1 MPERKL
7 HPTRVWDTVVQDL
20 TEIVRRAARAGA
32 RAALE
37 EVGHGG
43 GEEAGRG
50 KGGDV
55 SLRGDLAAE
64 RAVVE
69 ELKRWLPS
77 FKLVTEEAGEL
88 SFGQGGPVVVVDP
101 LDGSRNYKRGIPF
114 FATSVAAAVGPTIE
128 DVVAAA
134 VYAPLLDLEFYAE
147 RGNGAFLNGRKLSV
161 KPSEQPVV
169 AVNATP
175 KAFFLPHLLALT
187 LSTEGFVV
195 RMLGAASLELA
206 FVASGGVDAYLDPWF
221 AVRVVDLAASLL
233 VVRETG
239 ALVRVEGRLENPPL
253 LSLDERMAVLAAS
266 TEELAAELDRAMSRA
281 LGFGFGEAH
290 SILTAR

>member
-1 MPERKL
+1 VP
-7 HPTRVWDTVVQDL
+7 DL
-20 TEIVRRAARAGA
+20 TEIVRKAARAGA
-32 RAALE
+32 RAALG
-37 EVGHGG
+37 EVGRGG

-64 RAVVE
+64 WAVVE

-114 FATSVAAAVGPTIE
+114 FSTAVAAAVGPTID

-175 KAFFLPHLLALT
+175 KASFLPHSLALI

-206 FVASGGVDAYLDPWF
+206 FVASGGVDAYIDPWF

-233 VVRETG
+233 VVKEAG
-239 ALVRVEGRLENPPL
+239 AFVKVEGRLGDPPL

-266 TEELAAELDRAMSRA
+266 AEELVAKLDRAMGKA
-281 LGFGFGEAH
+281 LGFGFSEARNF
-290 SILTAR
+290 LMAR